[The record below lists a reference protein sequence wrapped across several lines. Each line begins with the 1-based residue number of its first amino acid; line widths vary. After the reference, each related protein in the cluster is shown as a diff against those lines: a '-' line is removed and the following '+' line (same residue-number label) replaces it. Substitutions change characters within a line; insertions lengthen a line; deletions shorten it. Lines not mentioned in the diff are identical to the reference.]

1 MPRSKVKNMLKANSF
16 FCALTVCLIIR
27 VVGAAS
33 SPKIIKR
40 LGGSWPKNF
49 CQDCSKRQDDLR
61 KGDWLIKLAG

>member
-40 LGGSWPKNF
+40 LGSSWPKNF
-49 CQDCSKRQDDLR
+49 CQDCSKGQDDLR